1 MGANKINKQAGAD
14 LCQTKVQLVLTNLLG
29 QTFFVLEFRIQNN
42 SSSAQLELDLV
53 LGNKIH
59 VYEFNLACIKF
70 I

>member
-14 LCQTKVQLVLTNLLG
+14 LCQTKVQLVRTNLLG

-59 VYEFNLACIKF
+59 VYEFNLACIQF